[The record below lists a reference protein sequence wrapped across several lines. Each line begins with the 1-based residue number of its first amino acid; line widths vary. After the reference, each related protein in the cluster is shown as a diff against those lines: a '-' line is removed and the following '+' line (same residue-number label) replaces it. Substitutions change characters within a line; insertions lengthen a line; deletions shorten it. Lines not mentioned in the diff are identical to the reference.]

1 MPNQALTR
9 MFTATHEF
17 WYRLTGG
24 LIGGRFGK
32 APILLLTTTGR
43 KSGRKRTTPL
53 LYYED
58 GDNAVVIA
66 SYGGSPEHPEWYLN
80 LRANPK
86 VEAQIGR
93 ETKAMVAEAANAEE
107 RARLWP
113 LVTEMYSQYD
123 DYQRRTSR
131 EIPVVV
137 LRLDSSA

>member
-1 MPNQALTR
+1 MPSDAVMR
-9 MFTATHEF
+9 MITATHEF

-43 KSGRKRTTPL
+43 KSGRQRTSPL
-53 LYYED
+53 LYYPD
-58 GDNAVVIA
+58 GDNLVIIA
-66 SYGGSPEHPEWYLN
+66 SKGGSPTHPAWYLN
-80 LRANPK
+80 LTAHPK
-86 VEAQIGR
+86 AEVQVGR
-93 ETKAMVAEAANAEE
+93 ETKAVVAETASAEE

-123 DYQRRTSR
+123 DYQRRTKR

-137 LRLDSSA
+137 LRPGGG